1 MKRKYYLSDP
11 SGNTKIFSSFNQMLR
26 YLKLTEEEEMK
37 LAGSLGRVAFAGKE
51 EILYIDEKT
60 GISINYR

>member
-1 MKRKYYLSDP
+1 MKRKYYLSDL
-11 SGNTKIFSSFNQMLR
+11 SGKMKIFSSFNQMLR

-37 LAGSLGRVAFAGKE
+37 LAEALGKVAFAGNE
-51 EILYIDEKT
+51 EVAYKDEKT